1 VDTQRLKD
9 NFAQVARQGD
19 AVALFFYADLFVRDP
34 PLRDMFPIG
43 MAAQRDKLLAALGHT
58 VSQVDNLSELVPFLQ
73 QLGRDHRK
81 FGIVAEHYPQVGA
94 SLVATLRYF
103 SGTDWTDELAEDWSA
118 AYALVAKV
126 MLEAADTDGKDR
138 PAWWN
143 GRIIAVDRRR
153 FDIAVLRVL
162 PDRPVPYTPGQSV
175 AMEVQGRP
183 RLWRYYSMANAPR
196 PDNTIDFHVRL
207 VDGGPVSTMLVR
219 GVGVGDHVRM
229 GPPVGTLTL
238 DQDSGHDI
246 LLVAGST
253 GLAPLKAILEQLAR
267 RTDPPRV
274 HLFFGART
282 RDSLY
287 DLEDLG
293 KLAAERPWLTV
304 VAAVSDERVTDV
316 EQGSLS
322 EVIARHG
329 PWTRHDAY
337 VCGPPAMV
345 AHTAEQ
351 LTLLGLSRDR
361 IRLETFAD
369 RGDR

>member
-1 VDTQRLKD
+1 V
-9 NFAQVARQGD
+9 AQQGD
-19 AVALFFYADLFVRDP
+19 TVALFFYADLFVRDP
-34 PLRDMFPIG
+34 SLRDMFPIG
-43 MAAQRDKLLAALGHT
+43 MATQRDKLLAALGHI
-58 VSQVDNLSELVPFLQ
+58 VSQIDHLSDLVPFLQ

-94 SLVATLRYF
+94 SLLATLQYF
-103 SGTDWTDELAEDWSA
+103 SGTSWTNELAEDWNA
-118 AYALVAKV
+118 AYTLVAKV
-126 MLEAADTDGKDR
+126 MLEAADENAQSH

-153 FDIAVLRVL
+153 FDIVVLRVL
-162 PDRPVPYTPGQSV
+162 PDRPLPYAPGQSV
-175 AMEVQGRP
+175 AMEVPGRR

-219 GVGVGDHVRM
+219 GVRVGDQLRM

-238 DQDSGHDI
+238 DDASGRDI
-246 LLVAGST
+246 LFAAGST
-253 GLAPLKAILEQLAR
+253 GLAPLKAILEQIAGR
-267 RTDPPRV
+267 AEPPRV

-304 VAAVSDERVTDV
+304 VPTVSDERVTDV
-316 EQGSLS
+316 EYGTLS
-322 EVIARHG
+322 DVIARRG
-329 PWTRHDAY
+329 TWADHDAY
-337 VCGPPAMV
+337 LCGPPAMV
-345 AHTAEQ
+345 THTAERLVQ
-351 LTLLGLSRDR
+351 LGLSRDR
-361 IRLETFAD
+361 IRLENFAD